1 MKKSVLI
8 VGIALILLLNVSL
21 IIADNNTTITS
32 PSSSATVVND
42 SKSQIDDAY
51 DCLKDK
57 IEDRGCNEISLEEKI
72 FSVLSTGKCK
82 SELSSASSSSNCW
95 PSNGCTVKATAQ
107 AILALDK
114 TGSSITSAKNW
125 LISQNGTP
133 EDLAWY
139 LQIDSTNETTCR
151 ISYDG
156 AGHST
161 TIKGDKRFTSGAGS
175 CLSLEV
181 GRDWWLKISS
191 SCVNK
196 KFEISCDGDFST
208 SLIFKKSD
216 SSVFYISENTNSA
229 PSEGTTSEKVDS
241 LCFKQ
246 GGYCSYEGSLWATLV
261 LKHLKEDVSSY
272 LPYLV
277 TMAEDNEQFIPES
290 FLYALTG
297 YPEFRS
303 DLLQKQKN
311 NKYWEETNGRKFY
324 DTAVALLP
332 LSYESPQEKL
342 NTQAWLFEVQGKD
355 GCWDGGNILS
365 NAFILYSIWPRVV
378 QGAPTSEDCEDSGKY
393 CMLSIDCALGNVLPG
408 YRCVGTSSVC
418 CSVPKVLQSC
428 TEQLGEIC
436 NSAENCAGG
445 SILQASGLLSGQ
457 TCCGNGG
464 YCQEPVAQSACALQY
479 GTCESISCA
488 SGEEEDTTLSCG
500 ESGMVCCFE
509 KKKSSGWLWW
519 IIILLVLI
527 ILVVLAIIFRE
538 KLRPTWMRIKSKF
551 SKGGASSNKPSSG
564 QMATRP
570 SPPMFGRGTMP
581 QRRIFPSTGMRGPT
595 PVRKPQE
602 QPHDELNDVLKKLK
616 EMGRD
621 K

>member
-297 YPEFRS
+297 YPELEAICS
-303 DLLQKQKN
+303 KN
-311 NKYWEETNGRKFY
+311 KKTTNIGKKLTEENFMI
-324 DTAVALLP
+324 LP
-332 LSYESPQEKL
+332 L
-342 NTQAWLFEVQGKD
+342 LFYPF
-355 GCWDGGNILS
+355 L
-365 NAFILYSIWPRVV
+365 
-378 QGAPTSEDCEDSGKY
+378 
-393 CMLSIDCALGNVLPG
+393 M
-408 YRCVGTSSVC
+408 
-418 CSVPKVLQSC
+418 
-428 TEQLGEIC
+428 
-436 NSAENCAGG
+436 
-445 SILQASGLLSGQ
+445 
-457 TCCGNGG
+457 
-464 YCQEPVAQSACALQY
+464 
-479 GTCESISCA
+479 
-488 SGEEEDTTLSCG
+488 
-500 ESGMVCCFE
+500 
-509 KKKSSGWLWW
+509 
-519 IIILLVLI
+519 
-527 ILVVLAIIFRE
+527 
-538 KLRPTWMRIKSKF
+538 
-551 SKGGASSNKPSSG
+551 
-564 QMATRP
+564 
-570 SPPMFGRGTMP
+570 SPP
-581 QRRIFPSTGMRGPT
+581 
-595 PVRKPQE
+595 
-602 QPHDELNDVLKKLK
+602 KKN
-616 EMGRD
+616 
-621 K
+621 